1 MRLMRESR
9 GVFGGTDIWRKYEWA
24 LGLLSLI
31 SSCFAVSV
39 IPFLRKD
46 MGERYF
52 GWLNIFFG
60 YTVVANFMFLGTILS
75 MALGFVG
82 HPLSLSPQLMMLFW
96 LSFIGAS
103 IYHRREITRKNN
115 TGLEWH
121 SMYIGTSLLPVP
133 FSAEKI
139 HKFIEPGLVFTAG
152 YLLYGFSGQ
161 VGLWLILAAGGL
173 FVNNHIVY
181 YNERQTILDYRDA
194 QIEAKYFSAAL
205 SGKPA
210 RETAGFVVAES
221 SIKLIGQDARLQTAF
236 ANLSTELKGLIDSP
250 PDFGSGSIA

>member
-1 MRLMRESR
+1 
-9 GVFGGTDIWRKYEWA
+9 
-24 LGLLSLI
+24 
-31 SSCFAVSV
+31 
-39 IPFLRKD
+39 
-46 MGERYF
+46 
-52 GWLNIFFG
+52 
-60 YTVVANFMFLGTILS
+60 
-75 MALGFVG
+75 
-82 HPLSLSPQLMMLFW
+82 
-96 LSFIGAS
+96 
-103 IYHRREITRKNN
+103 
-115 TGLEWH
+115 
-121 SMYIGTSLLPVP
+121 
-133 FSAEKI
+133 
-139 HKFIEPGLVFTAG
+139 
-152 YLLYGFSGQ
+152 

-236 ANLSTELKGLIDSP
+236 ANLSTELKTLIDSP

>member
-1 MRLMRESR
+1 
-9 GVFGGTDIWRKYEWA
+9 VAWDC
-24 LGLLSLI
+24 LSLI

-52 GWLNIFFG
+52 RLAEYLLWLH
-60 YTVVANFMFLGTILS
+60 VVASSCSCGTILS

-115 TGLEWH
+115 AGIEWH

-139 HKFIEPGLVFTAG
+139 HKFIEPGLV
-152 YLLYGFSGQ
+152 LRRVFS
-161 VGLWLILAAGGL
+161 L
-173 FVNNHIVY
+173 
-181 YNERQTILDYRDA
+181 
-194 QIEAKYFSAAL
+194 
-205 SGKPA
+205 
-210 RETAGFVVAES
+210 
-221 SIKLIGQDARLQTAF
+221 
-236 ANLSTELKGLIDSP
+236 
-250 PDFGSGSIA
+250 